1 MTRNTDH
8 YKKLK
13 AKNKERREKVA
24 RAKWS
29 GMIKF
34 GLMSIPCKEYSAV
47 SEGTTRLSNIHRDCK
62 TKLRQP
68 KYCETCGRFVEGTE
82 IVKGYPINDHEF
94 VLLEDDELS
103 AIKLESNGQIE
114 ITEFVEPQEIDQR
127 YLEEPS
133 FLAPNWE
140 SSKKRFLGLN
150 LFSLFEEALKVSGL
164 WALGRVVKRNRET
177 LVLIR
182 PFKKGILLLQTLRY
196 PEELKDDTEIKS
208 GYKDVDD
215 RELAVAVELI
225 LKMRGKFD
233 LSKYRDRYEEGL
245 KELVEA
251 KLKGEKVVEVVKA
264 EVKEEEDIYSQL
276 LKSLELVKR

>member
-1 MTRNTDH
+1 
-8 YKKLK
+8 
-13 AKNKERREKVA
+13 VA

-68 KYCETCGRFVEGTE
+68 KYCETCGRLVEGTE

-114 ITEFVEPQEIDQR
+114 VTEFVEPQEIDPR

-133 FLAPNWE
+133 FLAPHWE

-150 LFSLFEEALKVSGL
+150 LFSIFEEALRQSGL

-182 PFKKGILLLQTLRY
+182 PFARGLLLQQNLRY
-196 PEELKDDTEIKS
+196 PDELRDHLEIRCDFK
-208 GYKDVDD
+208 KPDEIDVS
-215 RELAVAVELI
+215 LAVEL
-225 LKMRGKFD
+225 MRGKMKGNFD
-233 LSKYRDRYEEGL
+233 FTKYKDRNEESL
-245 KELVEA
+245 RELVEK
-251 KLKGEKVVEVVKA
+251 KLAGEKVEKISQPKA
-264 EVKEEEDIYSQL
+264 EEEVNATDL
-276 LKSLELVKR
+276 LRKSLAR